1 MDRMG
6 YTGGKAL
13 RMSKR
18 HAWFACPSREG
29 FAPGDI
35 EYISKRESIWHVW
48 HRLES
53 SGSSGW
59 NTICYF
65 STLSGKLS
73 KKCLLRLRIEQG
85 IEARRDSGRSRESDQ
100 RRVLSYLA
108 ISLAVSFKNF
118 KRCWLIKAFMKASVL
133 FASSRL
139 AILSGVGNSNYAS
152 SANSAVTSLRPWK
165 LDVGVTEV
173 QPKQPQSV
181 NHVHTDRLHTPPAPL
196 VSSFPRAHK
205 DRNKRVLPVLFL

>member
-1 MDRMG
+1 MNASNFF
-6 YTGGKAL
+6 K
-13 RMSKR
+13 
-18 HAWFACPSREG
+18 
-29 FAPGDI
+29 
-35 EYISKRESIWHVW
+35 
-48 HRLES
+48 
-53 SGSSGW
+53 
-59 NTICYF
+59 
-65 STLSGKLS
+65 
-73 KKCLLRLRIEQG
+73 
-85 IEARRDSGRSRESDQ
+85 
-100 RRVLSYLA
+100 LSYLA

-152 SANSAVTSLRPWK
+152 SANSAVTRVRPWK

-173 QPKQPQSV
+173 QPKQQPQSV

-205 DRNKRVLPVLFL
+205 DRNKRVLPSLRITSMMDWNDCAAPSGLALFPYPIICPSSHQSAKLGGPCAGRHKRSFCHQKKVLV